1 MMSAKIDSLEKE
13 TVELRTELFMTNE
26 AKQHLESQ
34 LNTMETDAETISS
47 KIDSFEAEIEKER
60 TFSQQVSINTKESK
74 QILESQLLSIK
85 AEAQMMSAKIDSLE
99 TTLAELR
106 AKLCRTAEAKQQ
118 LESQISTLETD
129 AETMFA
135 TINSLEAKIGKE
147 RTLSEQVSINA
158 NESKQLLESQLI
170 SIKEEA
176 RMMSVKINS
185 LETKLVEL
193 QTELFKCQEL
203 EEELSRKQQEA
214 ELQKIA
220 NSNVEPKIKH
230 EDLAVATG
238 KLAECQKT
246 IASLEDIQ
254 SLQELVLFVM
264 VNQYIRMGT
273 NHHPPPHLHRLCL
286 RIMAVQRRTD
296 MDLPRF

>member
-1 MMSAKIDSLEKE
+1 MNQSNSL
-13 TVELRTELFMTNE
+13 
-26 AKQHLESQ
+26 S
-34 LNTMETDAETISS
+34 LN
-47 KIDSFEAEIEKER
+47 
-60 TFSQQVSINTKESK
+60 
-74 QILESQLLSIK
+74 LL
-85 AEAQMMSAKIDSLE
+85 AQMMSAKIDSLE
-99 TTLAELR
+99 IE
-106 AKLCRTAEAKQQ
+106 
-118 LESQISTLETD
+118 
-129 AETMFA
+129 
-135 TINSLEAKIGKE
+135 IGKE
-147 RTLSEQVSINA
+147 RAFS
-158 NESKQLLESQLI
+158 SQI
-170 SIKEEA
+170 A
-176 RMMSVKINS
+176 V
-185 LETKLVEL
+185 
-193 QTELFKCQEL
+193 KCQEL